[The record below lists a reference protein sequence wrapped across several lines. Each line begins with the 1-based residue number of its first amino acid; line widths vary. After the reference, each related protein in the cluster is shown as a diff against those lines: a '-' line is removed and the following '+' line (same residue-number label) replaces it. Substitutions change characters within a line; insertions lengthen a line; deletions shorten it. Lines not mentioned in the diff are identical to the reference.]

1 MKRIAET
8 LLKGR
13 YIASTQGFERE
24 KRKERMR
31 VSEVTRSEKGSLEE

>member
-13 YIASTQGFERE
+13 YIVSAWRFERE

-31 VSEVTRSEKGSLEE
+31 VSAVTRSEKENREE